1 MGWLTMPFSSMG
13 GHKTATA
20 YLDAQ
25 LTYER
30 RLEDGSTR
38 GLRVLAS
45 SCPSNRVYYAAVQ
58 AITNGV
64 PGEIFA
70 LVCLVKWT
78 PRSRTGEQFGYKDMS
93 ESMGPNQADCPAN
106 ILELLTT
113 TDKEHSLDWRRRCL
127 AAHRLRSR
135 QLRNGDRVRLAS
147 PMRFTDGET
156 REEFVV
162 EKRGRTLRFRDVHGG
177 GLCRISHFM
186 DRHWIIVPT
195 TRVHKTV
202 FA

>member
-1 MGWLTMPFSSMG
+1 MGWLTMSFSSMG
-13 GHKTATA
+13 GHKTAKS

-25 LTYER
+25 LTYDHK
-30 RLEDGSTR
+30 LDDGSTQ

-45 SCPSNRVYYAAVQ
+45 SCPGNRVYYAAAQ
-58 AITNGV
+58 TITNGV

-70 LVCLVKWT
+70 VVCLVKWS
-78 PRSRTGEQFGYKDMS
+78 PHSRSGEQFGYKDAS
-93 ESMGPNQADCPAN
+93 ESMGPGEAECPAD
-106 ILELLTT
+106 ILSLLTT
-113 TDKEHSLDWRRRCL
+113 TDREYALDWRRRCL
-127 AAHRLRSR
+127 ARLRLRSR
-135 QLRNGDRVRLAS
+135 TIRNGDRVRLGS
-147 PMRFTDGET
+147 PMRFTDGST
-156 REEFVV
+156 RDEFIV
-162 EKRGRTLRFRDVHGG
+162 EKRGRTLRFRDVQGG